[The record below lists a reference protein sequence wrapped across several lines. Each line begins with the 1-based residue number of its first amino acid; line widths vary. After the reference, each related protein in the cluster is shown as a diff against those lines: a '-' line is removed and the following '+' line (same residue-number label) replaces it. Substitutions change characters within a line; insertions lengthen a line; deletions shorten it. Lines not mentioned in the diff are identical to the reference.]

1 MPTIGVAVAIPEP
14 WGQQL
19 QDYRL
24 SLGDRT
30 AARIPTHITL
40 MPPTE
45 ITEAELPAIEEHLLT
60 VAAGFAAYPVH
71 LRGTGTFRPV
81 SPVVFVSLV
90 EGISQTEQLAAAV
103 RRGPLSAQLNFP
115 FHPHV
120 TIAHHLDDAALDRAF
135 AELAD
140 FECTFVAEEFHLY
153 LHDDEIGWAPDV
165 DFALQQPQVVT

>member
-19 QDYRL
+19 QDYRI
-24 SLGDRT
+24 SLGDET
-30 AARIPTHITL
+30 ATRIPTHVTL
-40 MPPTE
+40 VPPTE
-45 ITEAELPAIEEHLLT
+45 IADDELPAIEAHLAE
-60 VAAGFAAYPVH
+60 VAARIQAFPVH

-103 RRGPLSAQLNFP
+103 RRGPLATELDYP

-120 TIAHHLDDAALDRAF
+120 TIAHHLDDAVLDRAF
-135 AELAD
+135 HELAD

-153 LHDDEIGWAPDV
+153 LHDEQTGWAPDV
-165 DFALQQPQVVT
+165 DFALATPQVVS